1 MPLIFQYGSN
11 CDATRL
17 NSKDRLD
24 GAAID
29 HGPAETI
36 EEYEVSFAVW
46 SKGNACAASNVA
58 SATGTGHHA
67 WGVLYEVPADRIR
80 GRKRTDGKKTME
92 DIEGSHYEEMEK
104 PIRVRN
110 SAGAE
115 VEATTFVVKPSAE
128 RKGVLRN
135 SNSGRIVLWTSAKYV
150 GHIISGLRAHAVPEG
165 YVQHIVDIA
174 LDANRRVGETS
185 QDLLIES
192 LRHTRL

>member
-1 MPLIFQYGSN
+1 
-11 CDATRL
+11 
-17 NSKDRLD
+17 
-24 GAAID
+24 
-29 HGPAETI
+29 
-36 EEYEVSFAVW
+36 
-46 SKGNACAASNVA
+46 
-58 SATGTGHHA
+58 
-67 WGVLYEVPADRIR
+67 
-80 GRKRTDGKKTME
+80 ME

-150 GHIISGLRAHAVPEG
+150 GHIISGLRAHGVPEG